1 MLRWDL
7 VFDWV
12 KYPFDWKGGEKL
24 DERAIEEREKD
35 LDKEFKLYRPA
46 SGEELEDGIFM
57 EGQELP
63 HKGTQAGSVSK
74 SQTSMKG
81 GLWPNRKDALVHTMT
96 LHVPCERLMTSIHQ
110 FYTPYS
116 ALRAFF
122 LTSSNTLL
130 ISSTLGNVG
139 CFKLSGSSIAKKSC
153 DNPACPVVLG
163 AVASASAVFAFFA
176 TSSSSISA
184 FVRFFPFPFP
194 FVAAGAGAGAGVSVD
209 LDDEAGYG
217 IDGGEISSMA
227 AVRATAASHS
237 EC

>member
-1 MLRWDL
+1 M
-7 VFDWV
+7 
-12 KYPFDWKGGEKL
+12 
-24 DERAIEEREKD
+24 
-35 LDKEFKLYRPA
+35 
-46 SGEELEDGIFM
+46 S
-57 EGQELP
+57 
-63 HKGTQAGSVSK
+63 
-74 SQTSMKG
+74 
-81 GLWPNRKDALVHTMT
+81 
-96 LHVPCERLMTSIHQ
+96 LHVPYERLATSIYQ

-122 LTSSNTLL
+122 LTSNNTLL

-163 AVASASAVFAFFA
+163 AVASASAVFDFFA

-194 FVAAGAGAGAGVSVD
+194 FVAAGAGAGGSVD
-209 LDDEAGYG
+209 FDDEAGYG
-217 IDGGEISSMA
+217 IDGGEISRMA

-237 EC
+237 NGQREHVAALRAYLL